1 MRPTPSPTADTTALE
16 SPFLNEA
23 LRLGEPETGPA
34 PGAAALAAES
44 LFQRAFAPVDEA
56 HGPMPDEAPALHDE
70 APFANGETGVI
81 DGENR
86 VRVTPTTGVPWRWIC
101 KVAVKGNR
109 ESQPGGG
116 TGVLVSRRHVLT
128 AAHVVYEAA
137 QNMQNFSIEVTPAL
151 DYGDEPLG
159 TYVVTAKPKLPRNYQ
174 PDAANHLDFDY
185 ALLELETAV
194 GAKTFSKLQ
203 GKALGFWGDPANG
216 ANSVFA
222 RPDPATLNGK
232 AVLTA
237 GYPRSS
243 GAKKLMCAAGMLHS
257 VNRLRRTMAMTAD
270 TTPGQSGSPIWATE
284 NGQCRLVGIAVGAGQ
299 QANFAVRVTRELVR
313 QLRTWITEGGETP
326 AMADTE
332 AAAEEATEAAVESAA
347 FTPDDARE
355 VEGERASELWL
366 ESVDESVDESIDE
379 SVDEAVDEAADEAM
393 ANEVPPWAAAIDP
406 FPPKPTLTFVLD
418 DKRMTEAFAPV
429 ASGPVDPLCAAV
441 VDLTS
446 NPATPPYAGHRD
458 DEMIF
463 AGSLLKICTMYAAFA
478 LKAQVQ
484 AFVTAARGEKGA
496 PVGGAAI
503 ARAIEAAWRPKLRA
517 MFPRRPTRSFGNGVD
532 VAFPK
537 LDKIFTFAADG
548 TVDFARAAPAL
559 TDADLDKPLSP
570 KVSAETKSPPGRFE
584 DWLRLTMRWSNNT
597 AAGRCARAIGYF
609 YLNGALA
616 RAGLFDAATQRGLWL
631 SADYAGHD
639 WVSSNND
646 RLANAAGPLL
656 DARWATQQ
664 RRRRS
669 NAAAT
674 ASQVARFMTLLAQG
688 KLVDADSSKAM
699 LAMMTVTPTTIGSYA
714 NFALENAGRKPTTIA
729 AKIGFG
735 DDSFSHDCAIV
746 ERTVDG
752 KALRYVAVG
761 LGSARGR
768 GRADLDQL
776 FVRLDEAIV
785 TRNA

>member
-1 MRPTPSPTADTTALE
+1 MRPTPYPTADMTALE
-16 SPFLNEA
+16 SPFLDEA
-23 LRLGEPETGPA
+23 LLFGRHGDVSAPE
-34 PGAAALAAES
+34 AAALAAES
-44 LFQRAFAPVDEA
+44 LFQRAFAPVDDA
-56 HGPMPDEAPALHDE
+56 PGAMPDEASTPTEE
-70 APFANGETGVI
+70 APFIGGETGVI

-86 VRVTPTTGVPWRWIC
+86 VRITPTTGVPWRWIC

-109 ESQPGGG
+109 VSQSGGG
-116 TGVLVSRRHVLT
+116 TGVLVSNRHVLT

-151 DYGDEPLG
+151 DYGDEPFG
-159 TYVVTAKPKLPRNYQ
+159 TYLVTARPKLPRNYR

-185 ALLELETAV
+185 ALLELDAAV
-194 GAKTFSKLQ
+194 GTKTFAKLQ
-203 GKALGFWGDPANG
+203 GKALGFWGSPTSG

-284 NGQCRLVGIAVGAGQ
+284 SGQCRLVGIAVGACQ
-299 QANFAVRVTRELVR
+299 QANFAVRVTRELIR

-326 AMADTE
+326 AMLDSE
-332 AAAEEATEAAVESAA
+332 AAPEEAPEAAIESAT
-347 FTPDDARE
+347 FTPDDTHE
-355 VEGERASELWL
+355 LEDPPRAEQAPEPWL
-366 ESVDESVDESIDE
+366 ESVDESVDEAVDKAT
-379 SVDEAVDEAADEAM
+379 DEAIES
-393 ANEVPPWAAAIDP
+393 EVPPWAAAIDP
-406 FPPKPTLTFVLD
+406 FPPKPTVTFILD

-429 ASGPVDPLCAAV
+429 ASGPVDHLCAAL
-441 VDLTS
+441 VDLTG

-484 AFVTAARGEKGA
+484 AFVTAARGRNGA

-503 ARAIEAAWRPKLRA
+503 ARAIEAAWRPQLKAL
-517 MFPRRPTRSFGNGVD
+517 FPGRPTRSFGNGAD
-532 VAFPK
+532 IGFPK
-537 LDKIFTFAADG
+537 LDQIFTFSADG

-559 TDADLDKPLSP
+559 ADADLDKPISP
-570 KVSAETKSPPGRFE
+570 EVSAEFKTPPGRFE
-584 DWLRLTMRWSNNT
+584 DWMRLMLRWSNNT

-616 RAGLFDAATQRGLWL
+616 RAGLFDAVNHQGLWL
-631 SADYAGHD
+631 SADYKGHD
-639 WVSSNND
+639 WVATQTE
-646 RLANAAGPLL
+646 RQANAAGPLL
-656 DARWATQQ
+656 NERWAKQQ

-674 ASQVARFMTLLAQG
+674 AGQVARFMTLLAQE
-688 KLVDADSSKAM
+688 KLVDADSSMAM
-699 LAMMTVTPTTIGSYA
+699 LTMMTVTPTTIGSYA
-714 NFALENAGRKPTTIA
+714 NKALANASRLPTTIA
-729 AKIGFG
+729 AKIGYG

-746 ERTVDG
+746 ERTVKG
-752 KALRYVAVG
+752 KSLRYVAVG

-768 GRADLDQL
+768 KRADLDDL
-776 FVRLDEAIV
+776 FVRLDAAIV
-785 TRNA
+785 KRNA